1 MWWFFKKKNTSEE
14 VEEKL
19 KKINSS
25 IQNSFNNV
33 RKDIIRITS
42 KLNHHDLAI
51 IDLNNL
57 IQKFPQSKQSV
68 DIKKELNLEEIKY
81 SNLDIL
87 SGLTNLQKSIL
98 LRLKLLSK
106 ETNNGWIAMKLLS
119 QDLYPDKN
127 YNDIKSMVST
137 YTDTLLQLNLIK
149 KKRKGREIHLAL
161 TEKTH
166 KIIPTPE
173 IKLKKRINNF

>member
-19 KKINSS
+19 RKINSS
-25 IQNSFNNV
+25 IQLSFNNV
-33 RKDIIRITS
+33 KKDISRLTSRI
-42 KLNHHDLAI
+42 NHHDI
-51 IDLNNL
+51 TIMDLNNL
-57 IQKFPQSKQSV
+57 LQEHSKSKQAF
-68 DIKKELNLEEIKY
+68 DIKQELNLEEIE
-81 SNLDIL
+81 SSSPDIL

-106 ETNNGWIAMKLLS
+106 ETNNGWVAMKLLS

-149 KKRKGREIHLAL
+149 KKRKGREIHLNL

-166 KIIPTPE
+166 KIMPKQE
-173 IKLKKRINNF
+173 IRIKKA